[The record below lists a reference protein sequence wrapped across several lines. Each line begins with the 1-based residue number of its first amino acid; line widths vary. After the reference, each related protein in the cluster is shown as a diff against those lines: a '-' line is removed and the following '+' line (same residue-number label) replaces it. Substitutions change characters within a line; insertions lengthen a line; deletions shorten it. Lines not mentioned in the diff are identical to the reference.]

1 MPELLL
7 ELFCEEIP
15 ARMQRKAADDLR
27 KLVTDALVEQG
38 LVYEG
43 AHAYATPRRLAL
55 HIVGL
60 PAKGSDSIEERKGP
74 RLSAPA
80 SAQQGFF
87 KSIGLEPEQAA
98 KLNLAEGS
106 TYSFDDRDLSL
117 EVRGLSD
124 QAMIFAKTAKKGR
137 ETVAVLSQILP
148 EIIRKFPWSKSM
160 RWGEKSRSNT
170 SLRWVRPLQS
180 IVCTFGPETEEPVI
194 VPFDVDGIHASNITY
209 GHRFMA
215 PSPITVRRFDDYVMA
230 LENAF
235 VVLDA
240 EKRKSIIRTDAHNI
254 AFAQGLEVV
263 EDEGLLDEV
272 AGLVEW
278 PVVLMGRFDEAF
290 LNIPSEVIRATIRAN
305 QKCFVL
311 RRYAPFSVEEHQ
323 RLANA
328 FLLTSN
334 LAAHDGGAAITAGN
348 ERVVRARLSDARFF
362 WESDQKVS
370 LAKRSEKLKDIIFH
384 EKLGTQQ
391 ARVERIA
398 LLSRYIAQ
406 RIDADEDKTEKAS
419 RLCKADLV
427 TEMVGEFPE
436 LQGLM
441 GRYYA
446 QLEGHDQSIC
456 IALEEHYKPQ
466 GPSDK
471 IPTDRVAVAVALAD
485 KLDTLTGFWAMDEKP
500 TGSKDPYAL
509 RRAAL
514 GVIRIIVENKLHLT
528 LSDIIKVAAQGYEKL
543 EGAHLSLSTDQ
554 LADLINF
561 FVERLKGYLK
571 DQGVRYDLIDAAL
584 SSAHQDE
591 QPEQNDK
598 PQDGLLQDDLLK
610 VCERVYALRD
620 FVSSEDGINLLAG
633 YRRAANILKAE
644 EKKDGVGAFEAPVDL
659 TLVALLNLIEEKA
672 LVVAINHARSETK
685 DALVKQDYQQALSAL
700 AKLRAPVDAFFEH
713 VTVNAENE
721 SVRFNRL
728 KLLAGL
734 RSVTKIVVDL
744 GKVVS

>member
-1 MPELLL
+1 MMPELLL
-7 ELFCEEIP
+7 ELFSEEIP

-27 KLVTDALVEQG
+27 KLVTDALVEHG
-38 LVYEG
+38 LMYEG

-55 HIVGL
+55 HVVGL
-60 PAKGSDSIEERKGP
+60 PSQGQDTLEERKGP

-80 SAQQGFF
+80 AAQQGFF
-87 KSIGLEPEQAA
+87 KSIGLDTQQCA
-98 KLNLAEGS
+98 NLPLTEGS
-106 TYSFDDRDLSL
+106 VHTFADLSMTL
-117 EVRGLSD
+117 EVRGSGD

-137 ETVAVLSQILP
+137 ETVAVLSSNLP
-148 EIIRKFPWSKSM
+148 TIIRNFPWAKSM
-160 RWGEKSRSNT
+160 RWGEKSCSNT
-170 SLRWVRPLQS
+170 SLKWVRPLQS
-180 IVCTFGPETEEPVI
+180 IVCTFGPETEEPIV
-194 VPFDVDGIHASNITY
+194 VPFEVDGIFASNVTY

-215 PSPITVRRFDDYVMA
+215 PSAITVRRFDDYVMS

-235 VVLDA
+235 VVLDT
-240 EKRKSIIRTDAHNI
+240 EKRKSIIRTDAQNI
-254 AFAQGLEVV
+254 AFAQSLEMI

-311 RRYAPFSVEEHQ
+311 RRYAPFSVDDHQ
-323 RLANA
+323 KLASA

-334 LAAHDGGAAITAGN
+334 LSANDGGAAITAGN

-362 WESDQKVS
+362 WESDQKIS
-370 LAKRSEKLKDIIFH
+370 LEKRAEKLKNIIFH

-391 ARVERIA
+391 LRVERIA
-398 LLSRYIAQ
+398 ILSREIA
-406 RIDADEDKTEKAS
+406 RRLEGDADKSELAA

-427 TEMVGEFPE
+427 TDMVGEFPE

-446 QLEGHDQSIC
+446 QLEGYDQSIC
-456 IALEEHYKPQ
+456 IALEDHYKPQ

-471 IPTDRVAVAVALAD
+471 IPSDAVAIAVALAD
-485 KLDTLTGFWAMDEKP
+485 KIDTLVGFWAMDEKP

-509 RRAAL
+509 RRAVL
-514 GVIRIIVENKLHLT
+514 GVIRIIIENKRHISLK
-528 LSDIIKVAAQGYEKL
+528 DMIIFAAKGYSNPQT
-543 EGAHLSLSTDQ
+543 AHVSLAFSNDQVTD
-554 LADLINF
+554 LVRF
-561 FVERLKGYLK
+561 FIERLKGYLK
-571 DQGVRYDLIDAAL
+571 DQGVRHDLIDAAL
-584 SSAHQDE
+584 SLSVE
-591 QPEQNDK
+591 
-598 PQDGLLQDDLLK
+598 DGKTSQAGNLQDDLLK
-610 VCERVYALRD
+610 VVERVYALRD
-620 FVSSEDGINLLAG
+620 FLSSDDGVNLLAG

-644 EKKDGVGAFEAPVDL
+644 EKKDGDGAFEAPVDL

-672 LVVAINHARSETK
+672 LVVAINHARSETA
-685 DALVKQDYQQALSAL
+685 DALAKQDYQQALSAL
-700 AKLRAPVDAFFEH
+700 AKLRVPVDAFFEH

-734 RSVTKIVVDL
+734 RSVTKSVVDL
-744 GKVVS
+744 SKVVG